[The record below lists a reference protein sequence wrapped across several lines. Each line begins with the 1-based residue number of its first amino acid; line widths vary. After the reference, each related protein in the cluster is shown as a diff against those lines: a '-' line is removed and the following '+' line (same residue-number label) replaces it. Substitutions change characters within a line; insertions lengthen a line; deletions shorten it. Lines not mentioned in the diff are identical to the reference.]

1 MWDQLTGSVCI
12 IIYHRIIPT
21 YVGSTGCRRCRFL
34 CRSNHSHVCWINDLQ
49 PGHRCTYFESFPRM
63 WVQPVKCLDRP
74 LRHRIIP
81 TYVGST
87 GRIPQHKR
95 HVSNHSH
102 VCGINLQASFNRL
115 AICESFPRMWDQRVH
130 NLSYEFAFRI
140 IPTYVGSTWFMW
152 RSCKNFANH
161 SHVCGINHCAGLRQ
175 RYVFESF
182 PRMWDQQRY

>member
-1 MWDQLTGSVCI
+1 MWDQRYGNGAI
-12 IIYHRIIPT
+12 RRKRRIIPT
-21 YVGSTGCRRCRFL
+21 YVGSTHRFRL
-34 CRSNHSHVCWINDLQ
+34 HQHLPSNHSHVCGINRL
-49 PGHRCTYFESFPRM
+49 PTMPIPLPIESFPRM
-63 WVQPVKCLDRP
+63 WDQRSPAWPP
-74 LRHRIIP
+74 LYLFRIIP